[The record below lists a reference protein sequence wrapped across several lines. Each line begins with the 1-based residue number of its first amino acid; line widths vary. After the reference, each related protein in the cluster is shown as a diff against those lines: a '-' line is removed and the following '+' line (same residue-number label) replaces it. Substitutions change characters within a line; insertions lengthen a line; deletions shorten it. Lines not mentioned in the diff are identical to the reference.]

1 MIKERL
7 HVRLSPE
14 IHDELMRAKT
24 PANTISGII
33 EQALAAWFRS
43 KAIEP
48 VMDPLMLKIDAL
60 LDQQET
66 LKQEV
71 TFAAECTAMFAR
83 YWFAATPSLPEDK
96 RRIANEQGARRYDL
110 FMQEVARSIF
120 KGAVAHESALQRWSE
135 EALEGQ
141 KGGLTG
147 EADCARK

>member
-43 KAIEP
+43 KTIEP

-60 LDQQET
+60 LDQQQT

-71 TFAAECTAMFAR
+71 TFAAECTAMFAC
-83 YWFAATPSLPEDK
+83 YWFAATPSLPEEK
-96 RRIANEQGARRYDL
+96 RRIANEQGARRFDL
-110 FMQEVARSIF
+110 FVQQVAKSIVTGPATHEAIF
-120 KGAVAHESALQRWSE
+120 RGEKGNNRE
-135 EALEGQ
+135 
-141 KGGLTG
+141 
-147 EADCARK
+147 D

>member
-43 KAIEP
+43 KTIEP

-60 LDQQET
+60 LDQQQT

-71 TFAAECTAMFAR
+71 TFAAECPAMFAR
-83 YWFAATPSLPEDK
+83 YWFAATPSLPEEK
-96 RRIANEQGARRYDL
+96 RRIANEQGARRFDL
-110 FMQEVARSIF
+110 FVQQVAKSIVTGPATHEAIF
-120 KGAVAHESALQRWSE
+120 RGEKGNNRE
-135 EALEGQ
+135 
-141 KGGLTG
+141 
-147 EADCARK
+147 D